1 MSAPKPLRGRALA
14 RRPLLVGALVTGL
27 AACSSSRPAPGDS
40 APSAGAGAASAAPAA
55 TGATSSSPAPAAA
68 TTPTAPATGPRAIRC
83 NPISRNP
90 ISHSTRKRYRKH

>member
-40 APSAGAGAASAAPAA
+40 APSAEAGAKSV
-55 TGATSSSPAPAAA
+55 GVGKIGCLRVDHRG
-68 TTPTAPATGPRAIRC
+68 GPM
-83 NPISRNP
+83 
-90 ISHSTRKRYRKH
+90 H